1 MEAIMDFLESLRNSL
16 QFTYKLCLLHV
27 IDEREKRIWRFGSD
41 ADFGEDMYTG
51 FLDQPHYTS
60 DNFLLVTRI

>member
-1 MEAIMDFLESLRNSL
+1 MEASLDFLESLRNSL

-27 IDEREKRIWRFGSD
+27 FDEREKHIWRFGSD

-60 DNFLLVTRI
+60 DNFSLVTQI